1 MVEQNCLT
9 VFIALTTLS
18 ILIHTGIIAG
28 LFYVTYKMSQQADRA
43 LGQSKRLYDPM
54 HRSFDSLQTGSVR
67 IHEFVNSSRSKL
79 KQTEQQMDRAMDK
92 VRQRIA

>member
-1 MVEQNCLT
+1 MVDQNLLT

-18 ILIHTGIIAG
+18 ILIQTGIIAG

-43 LGQSKRLYDPM
+43 LGQSRRLYDPL
-54 HRSFDSLQTGSVR
+54 HRIVDSLQTGSVR
-67 IHEFVNSSRSKL
+67 IHEFANSSRAKL
-79 KQTEQQMDRAMDK
+79 KQTELQMDRAMDK